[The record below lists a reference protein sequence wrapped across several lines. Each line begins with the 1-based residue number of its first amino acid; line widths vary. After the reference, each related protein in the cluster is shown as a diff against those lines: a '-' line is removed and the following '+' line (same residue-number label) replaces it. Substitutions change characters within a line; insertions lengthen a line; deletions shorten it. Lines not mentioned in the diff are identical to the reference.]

1 MKGFFL
7 VTVCIL
13 LVNAMLC
20 FYRVIT
26 GVSVLDRMVAINI
39 IGTKTLVILV
49 LVAYIF
55 EQGFYLNLAFVYALL
70 NFVVTIAVAR
80 YLERGGEEECLD
92 S

>member
-1 MKGFFL
+1 MKEFFL
-7 VTVCIL
+7 VIIGIL
-13 LVNAMLC
+13 LINAMIC
-20 FYRVIT
+20 FYRVFV

-49 LVAYIF
+49 LVAFFF

-80 YLERGGEEECLD
+80 YLERGGGEECLE
-92 S
+92 